1 MRNEIIHAMLLCII
15 IVSLAAPA
23 LAATTVVNVTKYA
36 ADETTI
42 LNETTVTYQWM
53 ETNLT
58 VQGDGVT
65 EYFHQGPIFDSPPGP
80 WDESETVTTSYKSKG
95 AVKGTDIKDLCELVG
110 GMASGDEIKISASD
124 GYNKWFGYDNVY
136 EPQQRQGQMVLC
148 WYKDGNYTPDYS
160 SGMQL
165 VFFADNST
173 NPDGYHIFGN
183 WDMHECMAPEYRY
196 NYSGVYPST
205 NGLSVR
211 DISDIAIYSN
221 ETAETTWNLEL
232 VGAVNETMSKAT
244 FEEGVACHDGF
255 SYTDSK
261 GRTWEGI
268 PLWYL
273 MGRVD
278 DSITHGG
285 SAFNDT
291 LADGGYDVTIIAG
304 DGYNKTFN
312 SADLARNDSYIV
324 ACYLNGSDLPE
335 LTDTGNP
342 LAPLKLVGPYLSSGQ
357 MVGNIVKIVLDVE
370 TAPTEADLTLIGDET
385 MAYTLDEI
393 RAMPSYT
400 AGAGFK
406 KSTGTVVGPFNYTGV
421 NITYL
426 ADLVGGIAPSESMK
440 ITASDGYSMIY
451 TYAQVMGE
459 IATYEGTTG
468 PLTMVLAYEED
479 GDPISGDYGGP
490 LRVAFVGPDSPITDG
505 HFWVKYVSQI
515 EILGGVEEW
524 NLTLMG
530 ATVDI
535 TDRSAFESCA
545 AASCHG
551 VSWTDDK
558 SREWRGIPLW
568 RLVGVVDDAHNETA
582 KHYFNDT
589 VAGNGYNVTVI
600 AGDGCSKKFNSTI
613 VARNN
618 DIILANELNGTVLP
632 EKYFPLRLTGPA
644 LEKSEMV
651 RGVVEIRI
659 PELMLRGDASHDG
672 RLTTVDAVLALQMA
686 VGGIATDLVADMS
699 GDGRVTSI
707 DALMIL
713 QAATPVTDEAVLPD
727 HHHIHI
733 NVAND
738 AGVKYD
744 IYDNDTYYI
753 RFDKPGLNSFH
764 VTTDPLDPEGQV
776 TTTSD
781 QSGTFYITD
790 TGGKGF
796 DDDAILMLAV
806 NGTIPDDF
814 AIHIKSSGYDWT
826 PTSDG
831 GVPASNEI
839 NYMDEAVNETFTKS
853 DFRYGPQTWKPAGS
867 ENYPVHYGQN
877 VSDCSNTFKLMFIDL
892 NAGVLGTSSGLSN
905 LTDAGAVKVEY
916 SIENL
921 ETFAAFNSYA
931 WCNQSNS
938 GQGVSWTNKV
948 SKSGSSGYCVKKD

>member
-1 MRNEIIHAMLLCII
+1 MRNEIIHAMLLCIV

-42 LNETTVTYQWM
+42 LNETTVTYGWM
-53 ETNLT
+53 EANLA

-65 EYFHQGPIFDSPPGP
+65 EYFHQGPIFEGDR
-80 WDESETVTTSYKSKG
+80 WDPDETSNLKSKG
-95 AVKGTDIKDLCELVG
+95 FVKGTDVKDLCELVG
-110 GMASGDEIKISASD
+110 GMSAGDKIKIRDS
-124 GYNKWFGYDNVY
+124 GGFNRRFGYENVY
-136 EPQQRQGQMVLC
+136 SPQEEQGPMVLC
-148 WYKDGNYTPDYS
+148 WCKDGMYPPDYAD
-160 SGMQL
+160 GMQL
-165 VFFADNST
+165 VFFAND
-173 NPDGYHIFGN
+173 HRFGN

-196 NYSGVYPST
+196 NHSSIYPSS
-205 NGLSVR
+205 NGLSVKY
-211 DISDIAIYSN
+211 ISDIAIYSN

-232 VGAVNETMSKAT
+232 VGAVNETMSKAA
-244 FEEGVACHDGF
+244 FEEGVACHGSV

-273 MGRVD
+273 MARVD
-278 DSITHGG
+278 DTNTHGSG
-285 SAFNDT
+285 SFNET
-291 LADGGYDVTIIAG
+291 LAGVGYDVTIIAG
-304 DGYNKTFN
+304 DGYSKTFN
-312 SADLARNDSYIV
+312 STYLARNDSYIV
-324 ACYLNGSDLPE
+324 ACYLNGSELPE
-335 LTDTGNP
+335 LTEKGKP
-342 LAPLKLVGPYLSSGQ
+342 LAPLKLVGPYLYGGQ
-357 MVGNIVKIVLDVE
+357 KIGNIAKIVLDVE
-370 TAPTEADLTLIGDET
+370 TAPTEADLTLIGNET
-385 MAYTLDEI
+385 RKYTFDEI

-400 AGAGFK
+400 AGGGFK

-451 TYAQVMGE
+451 TYAQVIGE

-505 HFWVKYVSQI
+505 HFWVKYVSKI

-535 TDRSAFESCA
+535 ADRSTFESCA

-589 VAGNGYNVTVI
+589 VADMGYNVSVI
-600 AGDGCSKKFNSTI
+600 AGDGYSKKFNSTI

-618 DIILANELNGTVLP
+618 DIILANERDGAVLSGG
-632 EKYFPLRLTGPA
+632 KWPLKLVGPT
-644 LEKSEMV
+644 LKKSEMV
-651 RGVVEIRI
+651 GNVVEIRI
-659 PELMLRGDASHDG
+659 PELMLRGDVNHDG
-672 RLTTVDAVLALQMA
+672 ELSAADAALALRMA
-686 VGGIATDLVADMS
+686 VGSIETYLVADMS
-699 GDGRVTSI
+699 GDGRVTSL

-713 QAATPVTDEAVLPD
+713 QVATPVTDEAALPD

-744 IYDNDTYYI
+744 IYGNDTYYI
-753 RFDKPGLNSFH
+753 RFDKSGLNSFH
-764 VTTDPLDPEGQV
+764 ITTDPSVPEGQV
-776 TTTSD
+776 TTTTD

-790 TGGKGF
+790 TGGKGL
-796 DDDAILMLAV
+796 DDDVILMLAV

-814 AIHIKSSGYDWT
+814 EIHIKSSGYNWT

-831 GVPASNEI
+831 GVPASDEI

-853 DFRYGPQTWKPAGS
+853 DFSYGPQTWKPAGS

-877 VSDCSNTFKLMFIDL
+877 VSDCGNAFKLMFIDL
-892 NAGVLGTSSGLSN
+892 NAGVLGTSSGLSG
-905 LTDAGAVKVEY
+905 LTDTGAVKVEY

-921 ETFAAFNSYA
+921 ETFAAFNAYA

-948 SKSGSSGYCVKKD
+948 SGSGSSGYCIEKD